1 MISLDI
7 RTLSPAGMPRVYPKW
22 SNPAKHMKRKRR
34 SKGFP
39 QWHSGG
45 KAVQTQFDK
54 QLQNASAATV
64 NLTLSVCK
72 RSDNIPTCN
81 VHMMFCAIKCNE
93 LDWNKR
99 GLTACSL
106 SAYHNYVNANPFAR
120 MPFIIRK
127 GEVGHR
133 RHARSVV
140 SPRPSLFVFTQASGA
155 GGHDNSN

>member
-1 MISLDI
+1 MKQPCQAHEEEKTIKRISSVAQWRRSSSNSI
-7 RTLSPAGMPRVYPKW
+7 W
-22 SNPAKHMKRKRR
+22 SNFINSFKMLQLLLWTSRYQSAREVTTFQPAT
-34 SKGFP
+34 FT
-39 QWHSGG
+39 WCF
-45 KAVQTQFDK
+45 V
-54 QLQNASAATV
+54 
-64 NLTLSVCK
+64 
-72 RSDNIPTCN
+72 
-81 VHMMFCAIKCNE
+81 AIKCNE

-106 SAYHNYVNANPFAR
+106 SAYHNYVNVNPFAS